1 MAIPFSR
8 PVYNRRVRPLPPV
21 TSIHRQVCYSNIFHV
36 FFYKTYL
43 FLCCSSRNYFF
54 ECKITVFFYF
64 QVGYE
69 DLNPSSRNF
78 LILLVEIQRILLAI
92 NSENAPGA
100 VESSVVSVEEEEER
114 VVYEETAV
122 NVKCESVSG
131 LMSQDSSVNSD
142 VLHSLNS
149 YPVDVKLNP
158 LPDLVPL
165 REQELNTYRVDESSQ
180 IKINLPDLVP
190 RTDLVDLSDS
200 SNPKT
205 QSPCQGVVSFPDIVM
220 CSVPS
225 RSKSNLTLS
234 EFLKPRVERQITN
247 SRIEAKHETIELEAP
262 GTQLQQS
269 WKETGRSLKQIADGF
284 TFGANSSSSFN
295 PAAQVGRFLRQV
307 VRTSSL
313 EQVSLDQR
321 TEDEPDSR
329 SESSTSLNMF
339 GDLSVSLLFKFALYL
354 ALKKLHNV
362 L

>member
-1 MAIPFSR
+1 MNA
-8 PVYNRRVRPLPPV
+8 NL
-21 TSIHRQVCYSNIFHV
+21 
-36 FFYKTYL
+36 L
-43 FLCCSSRNYFF
+43 L
-54 ECKITVFFYF
+54 FYF

-100 VESSVVSVEEEEER
+100 VESSVVSVEEEEEM
-114 VVYEETAV
+114 VVYEETTV
-122 NVKCESVSG
+122 NVKCESVSD

-158 LPDLVPL
+158 LPDLVQIL
-165 REQELNTYRVDESSQ
+165 EQELNTYRVDESSQ
-180 IKINLPDLVP
+180 IKMNLPDLVP
-190 RTDLVDLSDS
+190 RTDLVDLSEP

-205 QSPCQGVVSFPDIVM
+205 QNPCQGVVSFPDIVM

-225 RSKSNLTLS
+225 RSKSNLILS
-234 EFLKPRVERQITN
+234 EFLEPRVERQIPN
-247 SRIEAKHETIELEAP
+247 SRIEAKHETIKLEAP
-262 GTQLQQS
+262 GTQLIQS

-284 TFGANSSSSFN
+284 TLGANSSSSSN

-321 TEDEPDSR
+321 TQDEPDAR
-329 SESSTSLNMF
+329 SESSLNMF